1 MSLEIDSRIEK
12 YLSNSLQGLN
22 LLYSAKLYGQML
34 VLLYSC
40 IDAMGLLD
48 APPSQI
54 KATGDSFKNWVK
66 KYMLGDP
73 RINFNELDFW
83 AARCAVIHT
92 FTSQSDLSND
102 NKAKE
107 LQYYAGAKDSPQ
119 AKLFASTTPL
129 IDGGKHIPVH
139 IEDTYLVFLEAL
151 KTFCHQLAT
160 NCKNDQAYEKRLNK
174 VLQMFSL

>member
-12 YLSNSLQGLN
+12 YLSNSLHGLN
-22 LLYSAKLYGQML
+22 LLYGAKLYGQML

-73 RINFNELDFW
+73 RINFNELDFG
-83 AARCAVIHT
+83 RRAVQC
-92 FTSQSDLSND
+92 FTPSRPNLIYPTTIMQKNYSITLAPKNRHKPSY
-102 NKAKE
+102 
-107 LQYYAGAKDSPQ
+107 LHPQ
-119 AKLFASTTPL
+119 
-129 IDGGKHIPVH
+129 
-139 IEDTYLVFLEAL
+139 
-151 KTFCHQLAT
+151 
-160 NCKNDQAYEKRLNK
+160 RL
-174 VLQMFSL
+174 

>member
-12 YLSNSLQGLN
+12 YLSNSLHGLN
-22 LLYSAKLYGQML
+22 LLYGAKLYGQML

-54 KATGDSFKNWVK
+54 RATGDSFKNWVK

-83 AARCAVIHT
+83 AARCAVLHT
-92 FTSQSDLSND
+92 FTSQSDLSN
-102 NKAKE
+102 NNNAKE
-107 LQYYAGAKDSPQ
+107 LQYYAGAK
-119 AKLFASTTPL
+119 
-129 IDGGKHIPVH
+129 
-139 IEDTYLVFLEAL
+139 E
-151 KTFCHQLAT
+151 
-160 NCKNDQAYEKRLNK
+160 
-174 VLQMFSL
+174 